1 MTNPLTTKTDRIR
14 ADEFLEALI
23 AEGVSFFSG
32 VPDSLLKHFC
42 ACLTDR
48 LAASEH
54 VIAANEGSA
63 VGLAMGLQMGS
74 GKMPLVYMQNSGMGN
89 AINPLLSLA
98 DELVYAIPMVLM
110 IGWRGEI
117 SDAGIQVADEPQHAK
132 QGRVTLALLDAMQVP
147 YVVLPKET
155 DAAIHETKA
164 IVARARSESRPVALV
179 VRKDSF
185 ESYDATTSGAAPSLD
200 LTREA
205 AIEAIIQ
212 ALPPY
217 AVVVA
222 TTGMTSRELYEL
234 REARH
239 EGHQRDFL
247 TVGGMGHASQIAL
260 GIARARSD
268 VPVVC
273 LDGDGAFLM
282 HMGGVPYTARQSNLL
297 HIVLNNGCHDSV
309 GGQPSIAGQLNLAQ
323 IAAACGFQR
332 VKRITEQQEIGGAVA
347 SAVDGIENGFIEIV
361 CRAGHRGNLGRP
373 KTSPLENKQQL
384 YGFLDAG
391 KAGQD
396 NKTST

>member
-1 MTNPLTTKTDRIR
+1 MTTKIDRIR
-14 ADEFLEALI
+14 PYEFLEVLL

-42 ACLTDR
+42 ACLTDH

-54 VIAANEGSA
+54 VITANEGSA
-63 VGLAMGLQMGS
+63 VALAMGQQIGS
-74 GKMPLVYMQNSGMGN
+74 GKLPLVYMQNSGMGN

-117 SDAGIQVADEPQHAK
+117 SDAGVQVPDEPQHAK

-155 DAAIHETKA
+155 DAAIHEAKA

-185 ESYDATTSGAAPSLD
+185 ESYDGPAPGAAPSLE

-212 ALPPY
+212 ALPSY

-222 TTGMTSRELYEL
+222 TTGMASRELYEL

-260 GIARARSD
+260 GIARARPD

-273 LDGDGAFLM
+273 IDGDGAFLM

-309 GGQPSIAGQLNLAQ
+309 GGQKTICADLTLARV
-323 IAAACGFQR
+323 AKACGYDQVVCASSVDEVCTAISEVFQR
-332 VKRITEQQEIGGAVA
+332 QNGRGGFLEIR
-347 SAVDGIENGFIEIV
+347 
-361 CRAGHRGNLGRP
+361 CKAGHRENLGRP
-373 KTSPLENKQQL
+373 KISPKENKQAL
-384 YGFLDAG
+384 MEYL
-391 KAGQD
+391 KH
-396 NKTST
+396 KM

>member
-1 MTNPLTTKTDRIR
+1 MTTKTDRIR
-14 ADEFLEALI
+14 PDEFLEVLL

-48 LAASEH
+48 LPASEH
-54 VIAANEGSA
+54 VITANEGSA
-63 VGLAMGLQMGS
+63 VALAMGQQIGS
-74 GKMPLVYMQNSGMGN
+74 GKLPLVYMQNSGMGN

-117 SDAGIQVADEPQHAK
+117 SNAGVQVPDEPQHAK
-132 QGRVTLALLDAMQVP
+132 QGRVTLALLDAMQLP
-147 YVVLPKET
+147 YVVLPKDT
-155 DAAIHETKA
+155 DAAIHAAKA

-185 ESYDATTSGAAPSLD
+185 ESYEGPALGAAPSLE
-200 LTREA
+200 LTRET

-222 TTGMTSRELYEL
+222 TTGMASRELYEL
-234 REARH
+234 REARC

-260 GIARARSD
+260 GIARARPD

-273 LDGDGAFLM
+273 IDGDGAFLM
-282 HMGGVPYTARQSNLL
+282 HMGGAPYTARQSNLL

-309 GGQPSIAGQLNLAQ
+309 GGQPSLAGQLDLAQ

-332 VKRITEQQEIGGAVA
+332 VKQISEQQEIGEAVA
-347 SAVDGIENGFIEIV
+347 SALDGTKTEFIEIL

-373 KTSPLENKQQL
+373 KISPLENKQRL
-384 YGFLDAG
+384 SGFIDAS
-391 KAGQD
+391 KAGQN